1 MARSTASLWV
11 RDIPLTVAQ
20 RAALTLRNP
29 VYNGQFK
36 GAATNAGRG
45 RCRRRVYQE
54 RGRIRA
60 KKPDALYVAGSMLY
74 WAEGDKGRNAVRMA
88 NSDPA
93 VLSHFVKFLRV
104 EFRVA
109 DEQIRVTCNLFAD
122 HEDRKTEVEDF
133 WLTTLRLPRACLC
146 TSVVNRYSRY
156 SQKKRRNKLPY
167 GTCRVAVHSTEIVQ
181 TIYGSIQE
189 LGDSTGPSGSI
200 CLSEADPRAARAR
213 RRSARARLTPSPP
226 RSRVRARVPR

>member
-20 RAALTLRNP
+20 LTALTRRNP

-36 GAATNAGRG
+36 GAATNAARG
-45 RCRRRVYQE
+45 RRRRRAYQNG
-54 RGRIRA
+54 GRLRA
-60 KKPDALYVAGSMLY
+60 KKPDALYIAGCMLY
-74 WAEGDKGRNAVRMA
+74 WAEGDKGRNAVRLA

-93 VLSHFVKFLRV
+93 VISHFVKFLRV

-133 WLTTLRLPRACLC
+133 WLTMLRLPRACLC
-146 TSVVNRYSRY
+146 KSIVNRYSRY
-156 SQKKRRNKLPY
+156 SQKQRRNKLPY

-189 LGDSTGPSGSI
+189 LGGFDRPAW
-200 CLSEADPRAARAR
+200 LDMP
-213 RRSARARLTPSPP
+213 
-226 RSRVRARVPR
+226 

>member
-1 MARSTASLWV
+1 MKTRERAEARRLRREEGRSIREIEELLGVARSTASLWV

-20 RAALTLRNP
+20 RSALTLRNP

-36 GAATNAGRG
+36 GAATNAARS

-54 RGRIRA
+54 RGRMRA
-60 KKPDALYVAGSMLY
+60 KKPDALYVAGCMLY
-74 WAEGDKGRNAVRMA
+74 WAEGDNGRNAVRLA

-93 VLSHFVKFLRV
+93 VISHFVKFLRA

-122 HEDRKTEVEDF
+122 HENRKTEVEDF

-146 TSVVNRYSRY
+146 TSIVNRYSRY

-189 LGDSTGPSGSI
+189 LGGFDRPEW
-200 CLSEADPRAARAR
+200 LDLP
-213 RRSARARLTPSPP
+213 
-226 RSRVRARVPR
+226 